1 MPVDLSA
8 AGGAAAVESA
18 LSGAGADAAKA
29 FAYLASSDLPA
40 TLQRCLA
47 DLKSSPVAAVDTALA
62 LVAALARAGPAMEA
76 ITIPLL
82 SAVLDRLPVS
92 APPPP
97 CRRSGQPHGAPPAC
111 AAALLPLRCASRD
124 ACSGGRVEAGL
135 RCCR

>member
-82 SAVLDRLPVS
+82 SAVLDRLQVS
-92 APPPP
+92 AAAAAAGRPPA
-97 CRRSGQPHGAPPAC
+97 APPAC
-111 AAALLPLRCASRD
+111 APSPPPPAPSALRIA
-124 ACSGGRVEAGL
+124 
-135 RCCR
+135 

>member
-1 MPVDLSA
+1 MPVDLSS
-8 AGGAAAVESA
+8 AGGAAAVESS

-82 SAVLDRLPVS
+82 SAVLDRLQVS
-92 APPPP
+92 AAPPPP
-97 CRRSGQPHGAPPAC
+97 PSV
-111 AAALLPLRCASRD
+111 AAAASRPSL
-124 ACSGGRVEAGL
+124 APARPPLLRVAQ
-135 RCCR
+135 